1 MRGSPHSTAGLLL
14 LPVLAT
20 AAIIGN
26 RDVAG
31 YTGPAA
37 VVQLN
42 LQNYVGNGL
51 GDAHLQLDVLESAEP
66 CGYGNVTL
74 NGDQLPQDGEGR
86 GSGPIIIDN
95 GRIIVGDWHFD
106 CVESDHR
113 VEQLLRFNV
122 VNIDGKPVEDVGF
135 STLFHQQF
143 PVSITYIDGAESVIN
158 LPTIAQDKADRKL
171 EEEIVELARMKSQ
184 LLKLQEKISLK
195 EKLLS
200 DEFGYVHKGSDRT
213 GCESFKCVF
222 TSAWKKAHG
231 RLSTLFRGHQSQ
243 SQNDTEQIKEQPVD
257 EATTENYDGSI
268 RVGDDSALR
277 AQQSQLSH
285 SGSQRTHSQPTTVSS
300 TPEKERRLSAFKWAV
315 IIAPT
320 VIMILGIIFSL
331 LVYPFCAKSR
341 AQQQERRHPNRR
353 ALAREHRVATK
364 AAMRAKFGELMRRFR
379 ETFARHRLEDEE
391 KEAILR
397 RLHASS
403 SNNNNNNNDNESNS
417 HHTAISYSISDS
429 DDDVSVSGG
438 SESDSD
444 MSTTMEQD
452 LASFRSV
459 ADVVGN
465 MVRAAEEGRTRR
477 GGANPAAAAH
487 HQHNL
492 HRHHQHLQRFTPSPA
507 YYSSS
512 RSRRSTF
519 SSDGGLSIDEELPA
533 YEEQP
538 SRVSVDSA
546 SHVSNGLRY
555 GSGYTPS
562 DTSVTGSQ
570 LDEILGRKSQR

>member
-135 STLFHQQF
+135 STLFHQQS

-243 SQNDTEQIKEQPVD
+243 SQSDIEQIKEQPVD

-341 AQQQERRHPNRR
+341 AQQQERRNPNRR

-403 SNNNNNNNDNESNS
+403 SNNNNNNDNESNS

-538 SRVSVDSA
+538 SRRLYAERHLSNRFSA
-546 SHVSNGLRY
+546 GRN
-555 GSGYTPS
+555 T
-562 DTSVTGSQ
+562 
-570 LDEILGRKSQR
+570 GRKSQR